1 MHLRR
6 LSGNLRIRF
15 PLLSDFAI
23 LPESDI
29 IRFVL
34 KRESPSGKALA
45 FQANTRRFESGLP
58 LFLFKLWLF

>member
-58 LFLFKLWLF
+58 LFFI